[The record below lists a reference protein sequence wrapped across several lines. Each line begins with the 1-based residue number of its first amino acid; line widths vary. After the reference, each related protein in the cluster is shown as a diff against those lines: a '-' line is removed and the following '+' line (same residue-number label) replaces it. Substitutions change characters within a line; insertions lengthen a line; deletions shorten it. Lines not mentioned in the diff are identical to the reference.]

1 MFRTCCGAFVV
12 ALLCVGCHDWLTVPP
27 LNDPTSA
34 DVAKNPLAGFQLTAS
49 GILFQDRVT
58 YAGYISDVGIFGRES
73 YNLFPTDGRTY
84 SHYLA
89 QNPLDPTGFASGGW
103 GPQSRY
109 QNLRNIYTFLTAV
122 DGATALSAGSKEA
135 ARGFGKTMEA
145 LELSYITAQRH
156 DYGAVLQLNADPT
169 VLAPFVSRDSVQN
182 YIIARLD
189 QARAHLLAADPA
201 FPFKLHAGFSSNGT
215 YNTPAGFLKFNR
227 AIYARVQAW
236 RAAIGNPACGGG
248 VGAACYT
255 AALTALT
262 DAGVDTTVALSQGV
276 YHVFSTDPGDALNGL
291 NQTIGPNLLAHPSI
305 QTDAQP
311 DTLATP
317 GPDLRYQAK
326 IRTLAAARCPISGGG
341 LCTTL
346 GFQLYA
352 TPTSPAAMFRNEEL
366 ILLQAEA
373 LYFTGNA
380 AGALADINFIRRHSG
395 AVAAVGAFASDT
407 AFVTELLRQRRYSLL
422 WEGHRWVDVR
432 RFDAR
437 YNTLITLPLDAPTQ
451 YRQIEQPVPQ
461 AECLQRA
468 GLAYPTGCAATW
480 PIPVP

>member
-1 MFRTCCGAFVV
+1 MRPTLFGSDRSTSRRLTMFRTCCGAFVV

-169 VLAPFVSRDSVQN
+169 VRSEEHTSELQSPVHLVC
-182 YIIARLD
+182 RL
-189 QARAHLLAADPA
+189 LLE
-201 FPFKLHAGFSSNGT
+201 KKKSLSIL
-215 YNTPAGFLKFNR
+215 NT
-227 AIYARVQAW
+227 
-236 RAAIGNPACGGG
+236 
-248 VGAACYT
+248 
-255 AALTALT
+255 
-262 DAGVDTTVALSQGV
+262 
-276 YHVFSTDPGDALNGL
+276 
-291 NQTIGPNLLAHPSI
+291 
-305 QTDAQP
+305 
-311 DTLATP
+311 
-317 GPDLRYQAK
+317 
-326 IRTLAAARCPISGGG
+326 
-341 LCTTL
+341 
-346 GFQLYA
+346 
-352 TPTSPAAMFRNEEL
+352 
-366 ILLQAEA
+366 
-373 LYFTGNA
+373 
-380 AGALADINFIRRHSG
+380 
-395 AVAAVGAFASDT
+395 
-407 AFVTELLRQRRYSLL
+407 
-422 WEGHRWVDVR
+422 
-432 RFDAR
+432 
-437 YNTLITLPLDAPTQ
+437 
-451 YRQIEQPVPQ
+451 
-461 AECLQRA
+461 CLQKKKTQTKQ
-468 GLAYPTGCAATW
+468 PK
-480 PIPVP
+480 